1 MKKLKLIVIYWLITI
16 GFIFNGELF
25 ILYLDGFQESYYQS
39 GFDFVNREA
48 VIEEKEVIQD
58 FLNAGKTYDVD
69 FFFVDSTIVSAYN
82 KQITIFGTPNALK
95 NLEDNGIFEGKHNSL
110 FMGETQVRYAD
121 FSNIKTMEKF
131 KDCYYIGD
139 QSQQETMRLFKAS
152 LVGKY
157 GGGLPKLFRSD
168 KETWL
173 NLLAVWSIVF
183 GLILLLTIYEIISLK
198 KEIMVRITLGEDVR
212 AVFGKN
218 ALADIGILVS
228 AFLSVPFIL
237 SLLSNSNVLF
247 KIKALALS
255 FLVFMIA
262 NTLINAAVLRVNFK
276 KDIAARRSGG
286 GLLTA
291 NYILKTMTT
300 ILTLIVL
307 SSNFTI
313 LAQGYLMYKQGD
325 FFSEHKDYSYYQ
337 LNYRVD
343 NHLGKTISDDDMINQ
358 EFYKRFQNYSLQYN
372 DLTANFSSPYPI
384 ILINR
389 NSFEEISRV
398 SNALSEAVKS
408 ADDDYY
414 ILIPSGISE
423 DSQEYAIAEEIFTVF
438 LGRNIDSSTKIKTK
452 VYDGDISLVGIHN
465 MGKYV
470 SRPMVNPIILFN
482 NTLQQID
489 ESQAGNDMYYAYS
502 TMYDIPEQ
510 DFNNF
515 IAEYQLSD
523 QIMVKSNALDVYEH
537 NWAIIAR
544 NMKLVVILS
553 IFLLALEIALISFI
567 IKLEYQFNAME
578 LALKKVLGYS
588 LFARNSRLM
597 RLTFVVFLVSVML
610 AFLLRGLLGIAEGA
624 DLIWG
629 GLILLAL
636 ESVFIAKKA
645 GTMEKANV
653 PAILKGRVL

>member
-1 MKKLKLIVIYWLITI
+1 LLITI

-39 GFDFVNREA
+39 SFDFVNREA
-48 VIEEKEVIQD
+48 AIEEKEVIQD
-58 FLNAGKTYDVD
+58 FNDAGKAYDVD
-69 FFFVDSTIVSAYN
+69 FFFVDSTIISAYA
-82 KQITIFGTPNALK
+82 KEITIFGTPNALK
-95 NLEDNGIFEGKHNSL
+95 TLQANGIFEGKHNSL

-121 FSNIKTMEKF
+121 FNNIKTIEKF

-139 QSQQETMRLFKAS
+139 QSQQEAMRLFKAS

-157 GGGLPKLFRSD
+157 GGGLPKLFSSD

-212 AVFGKN
+212 AVFGRN

-228 AFLSVPFIL
+228 AFISVPFIL

-247 KIKALALS
+247 KIQALALV
-255 FLVFMIA
+255 FLVFMLA

-291 NYILKTMTT
+291 NYILKTITT
-300 ILTLIVL
+300 ILTIIVL
-307 SSNFTI
+307 SSNFAI
-313 LAQGYLMYKQGD
+313 LTQGYLMYKQGD

-337 LNYRVD
+337 LNYRVN
-343 NHLGKTISDDDMINQ
+343 NHLGKTISDTETMNQ

-372 DLTANFSSPYPI
+372 DLTANFSSPYPV

-389 NSFEEISRV
+389 NAFEEISRV
-398 SNALSEAVKS
+398 SNALTATVEST
-408 ADDDYY
+408 DDDYY

-423 DSQEYAIAEEIFTVF
+423 DSQECFIAKEMITAFFGEKI
-438 LGRNIDSSTKIKTK
+438 LSSVKTK
-452 VYDGDISLVGIHN
+452 VYDGNMSFVGIHN
-465 MGKYV
+465 QPNKYV
-470 SRPMVNPIILFN
+470 SRPMANPIIIFN

-489 ESQAGNDMYYAYS
+489 EYQAGNDMYYAYD
-502 TMYDIPEQ
+502 TMYNIPEQ
-510 DFNNF
+510 DLNQF

-523 QIMVKSNALDVYEH
+523 QIRVKSNALDVYEH
-537 NWAIIAR
+537 NWAIILR
-544 NMKLVVILS
+544 NVKLVVILS

-588 LFARNSRLM
+588 LFARNIRLI
-597 RLTFVVFLVSVML
+597 RLTLVVFLLSVML

>member
-1 MKKLKLIVIYWLITI
+1 MKKLKLIVIYLLITI

-39 GFDFVNREA
+39 GFDFVNREDA
-48 VIEEKEVIQD
+48 IEEKEVIQD
-58 FLNAGKTYDVD
+58 FLNAGKAYDID
-69 FFFVDSTIVSAYN
+69 FFFLDSTIISAYA
-82 KQITIFGTPNALK
+82 KDITIFGTPNALK
-95 NLEDNGIFEGKHNSL
+95 TLQAKGVFEGKHSSL
-110 FMGETQVRYAD
+110 FMGETQVRYED
-121 FSNIKTMEKF
+121 FSNLKTIEKF
-131 KDCYYIGD
+131 QDCYYIGD
-139 QSQQETMRLFKAS
+139 QSQMEAMRLFKAS
-152 LVGKY
+152 LVDKY
-157 GGGLPKLFRSD
+157 SGGLPKLFRSD

-173 NLLAVWSIVF
+173 NLFAVWSIVF

-212 AVFGKN
+212 TVFGKN
-218 ALADIGILVS
+218 ALADIGILAS

-237 SLLSNSNVLF
+237 SPLSNVLF
-247 KIKALALS
+247 KIQALALA
-255 FLVFMIA
+255 FLALMIA

-276 KDIAARRSGG
+276 KDIADRRSGG

-300 ILTLIVL
+300 ILTIIVL
-307 SSNFTI
+307 SGNFAI
-313 LAQGYLMYKQGD
+313 LAQGYLMYKQHD

-337 LNYRVD
+337 LNYRVN
-343 NHLGKTISDDDMINQ
+343 NHLGKTISDTETMNQ

-372 DLTANFSSPYPI
+372 DLTANFSSPYPV

-389 NSFEEISRV
+389 NAFEEISRV
-398 SNALSEAVKS
+398 SNALAEAVKS
-408 ADDDYY
+408 AADDDYY
-414 ILIPSGISE
+414 ILIPSGMAE
-423 DSQEYAIAEEIFTVF
+423 DSQEYAIAKEIFTVF
-438 LGRNIDSSTKIKTK
+438 SGENNLSSVKTK
-452 VYDGDISLVGIHN
+452 VYDDDVSLVGIHN

-470 SRPMVNPIILFN
+470 SRPMENPIILFN

-489 ESQAGNDMYYAYS
+489 ESQADKAMYYAYS
-502 TMYDIPEQ
+502 TMYNIPEQ
-510 DFNNF
+510 DFNHF

-537 NWAIIAR
+537 NWAIISR

-588 LFARNSRLM
+588 LFARNNRLI
-597 RLTFVVFLVSVML
+597 LITLVVFLVSVIL

-629 GLILLAL
+629 GLILLAV

>member
-1 MKKLKLIVIYWLITI
+1 MKKIKLIVIYLLITI

-25 ILYLDGFQESYYQS
+25 ILYLDDFQKSYYQS

-48 VIEEKEVIQD
+48 AIEEEEVIQD
-58 FLNAGKTYDVD
+58 FLKAGKAYDVD
-69 FFFVDSTIVSAYN
+69 FFFLDSRIISAYA
-82 KQITIFGTPNALK
+82 KEITIFGTPNALK
-95 NLEDNGIFEGKHNSL
+95 TLQAKGILEGKHNSL
-110 FMGETQVRYAD
+110 FMGETQVRYED

-139 QSQQETMRLFKAS
+139 PSQQEAMRLFKAS

-157 GGGLPKLFRSD
+157 GGGLPKLFSSD

-173 NLLAVWSIVF
+173 NLLAVWSIIF

-212 AVFGKN
+212 TVFGKN

-237 SLLSNSNVLF
+237 SPLSNVLF
-247 KIKALALS
+247 KIQALALA
-255 FLVFMIA
+255 FMAFMMA
-262 NTLINAAVLRVNFK
+262 NTLINAAVLRVDFK

-307 SSNFTI
+307 SSNFAI

-325 FFSEHKDYSYYQ
+325 FFSEHKNYSYYK
-337 LNYRVD
+337 LSYRVN
-343 NHLGKTISDDDMINQ
+343 NHLGRTISDTEKMNQ
-358 EFYKRFQNYSLQYN
+358 EFYKRFQKFSLQYN
-372 DLTANFSSPYPI
+372 DLTANYSSPYPV
-384 ILINR
+384 ILTNR

-408 ADDDYY
+408 AGDDYY

-423 DSQEYAIAEEIFTVF
+423 DSQEYAIANEIFTTF
-438 LGRNIDSSTKIKTK
+438 LGRNIDSSIKTK
-452 VYDGDISLVGIHN
+452 VYDDDVSLVGIHN

-470 SRPMVNPIILFN
+470 SRPMANPIILFN

-489 ESQAGNDMYYAYS
+489 ESQADKAMYYAYS
-502 TMYDIPEQ
+502 TMYNIPEQ
-510 DFNNF
+510 DFNHF
-515 IAEYQLSD
+515 IAEYQLPD
-523 QIMVKSNALDVYEH
+523 QIVVKSNALDVYEY
-537 NWAIIAR
+537 NWAIISR

-553 IFLLALEIALISFI
+553 ILLLALEIALISFI

-588 LFARNSRLM
+588 RFARNKRLI
-597 RLTFVVFLVSVML
+597 LITLVVFLVSVIL

-629 GLILLAL
+629 GLILLAV

>member
-1 MKKLKLIVIYWLITI
+1 MKKIKLIVIYLLITI

-48 VIEEKEVIQD
+48 AIEEKEVIQD
-58 FLNAGKTYDVD
+58 FLNAGEAYDVD
-69 FFFVDSTIVSAYN
+69 FFFVDSTIISAYA
-82 KQITIFGTPNALK
+82 KEITVFGTPNALETLQVK
-95 NLEDNGIFEGKHNSL
+95 GILEGKHNSL

-121 FSNIKTMEKF
+121 FSKIKTMEKF

-139 QSQQETMRLFKAS
+139 QSQLKAMRLFKAS

-157 GGGLPKLFRSD
+157 GGGLPKLFSSD

-212 AVFGKN
+212 TVFGKN

-228 AFLSVPFIL
+228 AFLCLPFIL

-300 ILTLIVL
+300 VLTLIVL

-313 LAQGYLMYKQGD
+313 LAQGYLMYKQHD

-337 LNYRVD
+337 LNYRVN
-343 NHLGKTISDDDMINQ
+343 NHLGKTISDESMMNQ
-358 EFYKRFQNYSLQYN
+358 EFYKRFQKYSLQYN
-372 DLTANFSSPYPI
+372 DLTANFRSPYPV
-384 ILINR
+384 ILINQ
-389 NSFEEISRV
+389 NSFAEISKV
-398 SNALSEAVKS
+398 SYALAEAVQS
-408 ADDDYY
+408 TDDDYY
-414 ILIPSGISE
+414 LLVPSGISE
-423 DSQEYAIAEEIFTVF
+423 DSQECFIAKEMITAFFGEKI
-438 LGRNIDSSTKIKTK
+438 LSSVKTK
-452 VYDGDISLVGIHN
+452 VYDDDVSLVGIHN
-465 MGKYV
+465 QPNKYV
-470 SRPMVNPIILFN
+470 SRPMANPIIIYN

-489 ESQAGNDMYYAYS
+489 EYQADNDMYYAYD
-502 TMYDIPEQ
+502 TMYNIPER
-510 DFNNF
+510 DFNQF
-515 IAEYQLSD
+515 ITEYQLSD
-523 QIMVKSNALDVYEH
+523 QIRVKSNALDVYEH
-537 NWAIIAR
+537 NWAIILR
-544 NMKLVVILS
+544 NVKLVVILS

-588 LFARNSRLM
+588 LFARNKRLI
-597 RLTFVVFLVSVML
+597 LITLVVFLVSIIL

-629 GLILLAL
+629 GLILLAVEL
-636 ESVFIAKKA
+636 IFIAMKA
-645 GTMEKANV
+645 STMEKANV

>member
-1 MKKLKLIVIYWLITI
+1 MKKLKLIVIYLLLTI

-39 GFDFVNREA
+39 GFDFVNRENTIA
-48 VIEEKEVIQD
+48 EKEVIQD

-69 FFFVDSTIVSAYN
+69 FFFLDSTIISAYA
-82 KQITIFGTPNALK
+82 KDITIFGTPNALK
-95 NLEDNGIFEGKHNSL
+95 TLQAKGIFEGKHNSL
-110 FMGETQVRYAD
+110 FMGETQVRYED
-121 FSNIKTMEKF
+121 FSNLKTIEKF
-131 KDCYYIGD
+131 QDCYYIGD
-139 QSQQETMRLFKAS
+139 QSQLEAMRLFKAS
-152 LVGKY
+152 LVDKY
-157 GGGLPKLFRSD
+157 SGGLPKLFRSD

-173 NLLAVWSIVF
+173 NLFAVWSIVF

-212 AVFGKN
+212 TVFGKN
-218 ALADIGILVS
+218 ALADIGILAS

-237 SLLSNSNVLF
+237 SPLSNVLF
-247 KIKALALS
+247 KIQALALA
-255 FLVFMIA
+255 FLALMIA

-276 KDIAARRSGG
+276 KDIADRRSGG

-300 ILTLIVL
+300 ILTIIVL
-307 SSNFTI
+307 SGNFAI
-313 LAQGYLMYKQGD
+313 LAQGYLMYKQHD

-337 LNYRVD
+337 LNYRVN
-343 NHLGKTISDDDMINQ
+343 NHLGKTISDTETMNQ

-372 DLTANFSSPYPI
+372 DLTANFSSPYPV

-389 NSFEEISRV
+389 NAFEEISRV
-398 SNALSEAVKS
+398 SNALAEAVKS
-408 ADDDYY
+408 AADDDYY
-414 ILIPSGISE
+414 ILIPSGMAE
-423 DSQEYAIAEEIFTVF
+423 DSQEYAIAKEIFTVF
-438 LGRNIDSSTKIKTK
+438 SGENNLSSVKTK
-452 VYDGDISLVGIHN
+452 VYDDDVSLVGIHN

-470 SRPMVNPIILFN
+470 SRPMENPIILFN

-489 ESQAGNDMYYAYS
+489 ESQADKAMYYAYS
-502 TMYDIPEQ
+502 TMYNIPEQ
-510 DFNNF
+510 DFNHF

-537 NWAIIAR
+537 NWAIISR

-588 LFARNSRLM
+588 LFARNNRLI
-597 RLTFVVFLVSVML
+597 LITLVVFLVSVIL

-629 GLILLAL
+629 GLILLAV

>member
-1 MKKLKLIVIYWLITI
+1 MKKLKLIVIYLLLAI

-39 GFDFVNREA
+39 GFDFVNRENTIA
-48 VIEEKEVIQD
+48 EKEVIQD

-69 FFFVDSTIVSAYN
+69 FFFLDSTIISAYA
-82 KQITIFGTPNALK
+82 KDITIFGTPNALK
-95 NLEDNGIFEGKHNSL
+95 TLQAKGIFEGEHNSL
-110 FMGETQVRYAD
+110 FMGETQVRYED
-121 FSNIKTMEKF
+121 FSNLKTIEKF
-131 KDCYYIGD
+131 QDCYYIGAE
-139 QSQQETMRLFKAS
+139 SQQEAMRLFKAS
-152 LVGKY
+152 LVDKY
-157 GGGLPKLFRSD
+157 SGGLPKLFRSD

-218 ALADIGILVS
+218 ALADIGIMVS

-237 SLLSNSNVLF
+237 SSLTNSNVLF
-247 KIKALALS
+247 KINALALA

-276 KDIAARRSGG
+276 KDIAARRSGR

-300 ILTLIVL
+300 ILTIIVL
-307 SSNFTI
+307 SSNFAI
-313 LAQGYLMYKQGD
+313 LVQGYLMYKQHD

-337 LNYRVD
+337 LNYRVN
-343 NHLGKTISDDDMINQ
+343 NHLRKTMSDENMMNQ

-372 DLTANFSSPYPI
+372 DLTANYRSPYPV

-389 NSFEEISRV
+389 NAFEEISRV
-398 SNALSEAVKS
+398 SNALAETVKS
-408 ADDDYY
+408 AEDDYY
-414 ILIPSGISE
+414 ILIPSGMAE
-423 DSQEYAIAEEIFTVF
+423 DSQEYAIAKEIFTTF
-438 LGRNIDSSTKIKTK
+438 FGENTGSSLKTK
-452 VYDGDISLVGIHN
+452 VYDDDVSLVGIHN

-470 SRPMVNPIILFN
+470 SRPMENPIILFN

-489 ESQAGNDMYYAYS
+489 ESQADKAMWYAYD

-510 DFNNF
+510 DFNHF

-523 QIMVKSNALDVYEH
+523 QIMVKSNAQDVYEH
-537 NWAIIAR
+537 NWAIISR

-588 LFARNSRLM
+588 LFVRNKRLI
-597 RLTFVVFLVSVML
+597 RITLVVFLVSVFL
-610 AFLLRGLLGIAEGA
+610 AFLLRGLLGIAGGA

-629 GLILLAL
+629 GLILLAVEL
-636 ESVFIAKKA
+636 VFIAKKA
-645 GTMEKANV
+645 GAMEKANV

>member
-1 MKKLKLIVIYWLITI
+1 MKKIKLVIIYLLITI

-39 GFDFVNREA
+39 GFDFVNRED
-48 VIEEKEVIQD
+48 VTPEKEVIQD
-58 FLNAGKTYDVD
+58 FLEAGKAYDVD
-69 FFFVDSTIVSAYN
+69 FFFVDSTIISAYA
-82 KQITIFGTPNALK
+82 KEITIFGTPNALK
-95 NLEDNGIFEGKHNSL
+95 TLRAKGILEGKHNSL

-121 FSNIKTMEKF
+121 FSQLKTIEKF
-131 KDCYYIGD
+131 QDCYYIGD
-139 QSQQETMRLFKAS
+139 QSRQEAMRLFKAS

-157 GGGLPKLFRSD
+157 SGGLPKLFRSD

-212 AVFGKN
+212 TVFGKN

-237 SLLSNSNVLF
+237 SPLSNSNVLF
-247 KIKALALS
+247 KIQALALA

-262 NTLINAAVLRVNFK
+262 NTLINAVILRVNFK

-307 SSNFTI
+307 SGNFAI
-313 LAQGYLMYKQGD
+313 LAQGYLMYKQHD
-325 FFSEHKDYSYYQ
+325 FFSEHKNYSYYQ
-337 LNYRVD
+337 LNYRLN
-343 NHLGKTISDDDMINQ
+343 NHLGKTMSDDDTMNE
-358 EFYKRFQNYSLQYN
+358 EFYKRFQNYSLQYV
-372 DLTANFSSPYPI
+372 DLTDHYSSPYPV

-389 NSFEEISRV
+389 DAFEEISRW
-398 SNALSEAVKS
+398 SNALAKTVQS

-414 ILIPSGISE
+414 ILIPSDISE
-423 DSQEYAIAEEIFTVF
+423 NSQEYAIAKEIFTTF
-438 LGRNIDSSTKIKTK
+438 LGENIQSITTK
-452 VYDGDISLVGIHN
+452 VYDDDISLVGIN
-465 MGKYV
+465 NRVKYT
-470 SRPMVNPIILFN
+470 SRPMANPIILFN
-482 NTLQQID
+482 NTLQY
-489 ESQAGNDMYYAYS
+489 QACSIMHQAYD
-502 TMYDIPEQ
+502 TMFNIPEQ
-510 DFNNF
+510 DFNHF
-515 IAEYQLSD
+515 IAEYQMSD

-537 NWAIIAR
+537 NWAIISR

-553 IFLLALEIALISFI
+553 IFLLVLEIALISFI

-578 LALKKVLGYS
+578 LAMKKVLGYS
-588 LFARNSRLM
+588 LFARNKRLI
-597 RLTFVVFLVSVML
+597 LITLVVFLVSVIL

-645 GTMEKANV
+645 GTLEKANV